1 MAEEWICGGL
11 IWVPGEHPAETI
23 LEVAG
28 VGDALPVGYRTRE
41 DVTSGGFACHSNLR
55 AVFREGGFTFL
66 IEPEHLRNGSFGTL
80 EPLSEA
86 FGQAWGLS
94 LDDSADLAT
103 AGAAR
108 AGAMV
113 GWVYAEGAV
122 RDVNGDA
129 PDLDLEAASAH
140 ELALSLLERSVG
152 RTLPRLVFEG
162 TLEQA
167 GATDDPWIAA
177 VLDHEPVAEVFQLEP
192 R

>member
-1 MAEEWICGGL
+1 MADEWLCGGL

-28 VGDALPVGYRTRE
+28 VGDAIPVGYRTRE

-55 AVFREGGFTFL
+55 AVFREADFTFL
-66 IEPEHLRNGSFGTL
+66 VEPERLRNGSFGTL

-86 FGQAWGLS
+86 FGRAWGLS
-94 LDDSADLAT
+94 LDDSADVAT

-108 AGAMV
+108 GGAMV
-113 GWVYAEGAV
+113 GWIYAEGSV
-122 RDVNGDA
+122 RDLNGIS
-129 PDLDLEAASAH
+129 PDLDLEAAAARDV
-140 ELALSLLERSVG
+140 ALSLLERSVG
-152 RTLPRLVFEG
+152 RTLAQLVFEG

-177 VLDHEPVAEVFQLEP
+177 VLDHEPVAEVFQLE
-192 R
+192 RR